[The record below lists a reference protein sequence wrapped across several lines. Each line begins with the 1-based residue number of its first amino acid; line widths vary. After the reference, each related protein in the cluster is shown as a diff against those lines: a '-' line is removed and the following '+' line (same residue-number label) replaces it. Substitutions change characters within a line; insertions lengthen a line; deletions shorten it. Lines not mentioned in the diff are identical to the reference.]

1 MPGSAMPLH
10 VHMKSLSRSGAW
22 RSLNYICAMPKV
34 HLNGKK
40 PPKGGASSDLDARRT
55 QDKTDAAAA
64 WREYHSDLEEVRDKT
79 ARLRALRLSR
89 ERSQKRGK
97 G

>member
-1 MPGSAMPLH
+1 
-10 VHMKSLSRSGAW
+10 
-22 RSLNYICAMPKV
+22 MPKV
-34 HLNGKK
+34 HSKGKR
-40 PPKGGASSDLDARRT
+40 PAEGGASSDLDARRT
-55 QDKTDAAAA
+55 KDKTDAAAA
-64 WREYHSDLEEVRDKT
+64 WREYQSDLEEVRDRT